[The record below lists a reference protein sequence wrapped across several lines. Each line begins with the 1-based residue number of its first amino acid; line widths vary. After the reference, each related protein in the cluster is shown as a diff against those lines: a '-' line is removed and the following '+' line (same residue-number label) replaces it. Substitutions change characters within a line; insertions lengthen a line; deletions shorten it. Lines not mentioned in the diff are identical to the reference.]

1 MILTP
6 LALAGAAAFAGAAA
20 YVNLSEQPARLLL
33 DDVSLLREWKPSYAR
48 GLKMQ
53 ATLALISGLL
63 GLAAFYFEQRPAAA
77 LGGVLLLA
85 NWPYT
90 LLVMASTNKALAA
103 TADQDAGPR
112 DPGPHHHMGKAARR
126 SHRPW
131 HRRRGRIRMR
141 ELPDVS
147 WRHSRLRQ
155 ALMH

>member
-1 MILTP
+1 MILTS

-53 ATLALISGLL
+53 ATLALVSGLL

-103 TADQDAGPR
+103 TADQDAGPATR
-112 DPGPHHHMGKAARR
+112 ARIVAWGKLHAVRTGLGIAGAGAFICA
-126 SHRPW
+126 SF
-131 HRRRGRIRMR
+131 
-141 ELPDVS
+141 
-147 WRHSRLRQ
+147 
-155 ALMH
+155 AT